1 MNAIHALATTLS
13 TGTPQTAAGLTLVPL
28 LRRMPARL
36 AYLGF
41 AEALKRSLVEVTE
54 LGPGGS
60 VPEVSVLNRGE
71 LPVLFLD
78 GEALVGAKQNRVLN
92 LSVLVPGKATT
103 TIPVSCV
110 EAGRWSP
117 RSRAFVDGES
127 LHFAKARACKVA
139 NVSQAMAQGMGRR
152 SNQGDVWDA
161 MDGYLA
167 DFDAAAPSRAM
178 QDGYAKVQH
187 TVDDLLGKLPAL
199 DGQAGA
205 AFLLHG
211 KLLGIDL
218 MGSAEAF
225 AEIHAKVVRSY
236 AVEALRGGPSASSD
250 PGAAPAGGVADDIA
264 AESVRQALAEL
275 ATASWQQ
282 HPAIGLGTDLRLS
295 APGWDAAALV
305 VDEEL
310 VHLAA
315 FPRTRPASP

>member
-28 LRRMPARL
+28 LRRTPAKL
-36 AYLGF
+36 AHLGF
-41 AEALKRSLVEVTE
+41 AEALKLGLVEVTE

-71 LPVLFLD
+71 LPILFLD

-139 NVSQAMAQGMGRR
+139 NVSEAMAQGMGRR
-152 SNQGDVWDA
+152 SNQGDVWA
-161 MDGYLA
+161 TMDDYLA

-187 TVDDLLGKLPAL
+187 TVDDLLGSCPRWTGRPAQHSCSTASCSASTSWAAPRPSRKSTPRSCAATPSRPCAAGPAHRAIRVPLLLAVLRTKLPRNPCA
-199 DGQAGA
+199 
-205 AFLLHG
+205 
-211 KLLGIDL
+211 
-218 MGSAEAF
+218 
-225 AEIHAKVVRSY
+225 R
-236 AVEALRGGPSASSD
+236 PW
-250 PGAAPAGGVADDIA
+250 
-264 AESVRQALAEL
+264 
-275 ATASWQQ
+275 ASWPP
-282 HPAIGLGTDLRLS
+282 HRGSNI
-295 APGWDAAALV
+295 
-305 VDEEL
+305 
-310 VHLAA
+310 
-315 FPRTRPASP
+315 PRSD

>member
-1 MNAIHALATTLS
+1 MNAIHTLATTLS

-28 LRRMPARL
+28 LRRAPAKL
-36 AYLGF
+36 AFLGF
-41 AEALKRSLVEVTE
+41 AQALKLSLVEVTE

-117 RSRAFVDGES
+117 RSRAFVDGET
-127 LHFAKARACKVA
+127 LHFAQARARKVA
-139 NVSQAMAQGMGRR
+139 DVSEAMAHGMGRR

-161 MDGYLA
+161 MNDYLV

-187 TVDDLLGKLPAL
+187 TVDDLLGQLPAL

-225 AEIHAKVVRSY
+225 AEIHAKIVRSY
-236 AVEALRGGPSASSD
+236 AVEALRGARSASSD
-250 PGAAPAGGVADDIA
+250 LGAAPAGGVADDIA
-264 AESVRQALAEL
+264 AESVRQALADL

-282 HPAIGLGTDLRLS
+282 QPAIGLGTDLRLS